1 MIHKIG
7 TQIPEVK
14 QAAFIAQN
22 AEVAGSTVL
31 GKDSSVWFGAA
42 IRADLNSIAIG
53 EESNIQDNATI
64 HNTTEDPCI
73 IGKRVTVGHNAVVHG
88 ATVEDECLIGM
99 GAIILNK
106 AVIGTQSVVGAGA
119 LVTEKKVFPP
129 RSLIVGSPARAIRTL
144 TDDDV
149 KSIRDSAA
157 RYVQLAKEAASSYIP
172 LDS

>member
-88 ATVEDECLIGM
+88 ATVEDECLIGI

-106 AVIGTQSVVGAGA
+106 AVIGTQSIVGAGS
-119 LVTEKKVFPP
+119 LVTENKVFPP
-129 RSLIVGSPARAIRTL
+129 QSLIYGNPARLIRSLSSEEIKNIQ
-144 TDDDV
+144 
-149 KSIRDSAA
+149 DSALH
-157 RYVQLAKEAASSYIP
+157 YVIVAKEAASEKQE
-172 LDS
+172 